1 MMNSDVSKKALD
13 RGVVSDR
20 EVWAAIRYL
29 DPQSERNR
37 SDFVI
42 IVVLFA
48 AVSLLTVV
56 LVLMRVRGL

>member
-1 MMNSDVSKKALD
+1 MNSDVSKKTLD
-13 RGVVSDR
+13 RDGVSDQ

-29 DPQSERNR
+29 DPQSERDT

-42 IVVLFA
+42 IVVLLA

-56 LVLMRVRGL
+56 LVLLRVRGL